1 MTTHTTRGR
10 PRANEDRPR
19 LPQQARR
26 GVLMPIVTTPT
37 AAPRR
42 PTIRTTTELDCPV
55 HGEFPWRAA
64 GPPSTLFPA
73 YGHPIRP
80 TGDVILNIA
89 DATRMDELDA
99 LVLARAL
106 VDATTVTIHG
116 TSPQGV
122 QNVERTLDTA
132 MDQAAAEAEL
142 EALARLDALPTED
155 TE

>member
-1 MTTHTTRGR
+1 
-10 PRANEDRPR
+10 
-19 LPQQARR
+19 
-26 GVLMPIVTTPT
+26 MPIVTTPPV
-37 AAPRR
+37 APRR

-55 HGEFPWRAA
+55 YGDHPWRAA
-64 GPPSTLFPA
+64 GPPHALFAHGRPT
-73 YGHPIRP
+73 RP
-80 TGDVILNIA
+80 TGDIILNIA

-106 VDATTVTIHG
+106 VDADTITIHG

-142 EALARLDALPTED
+142 EALARLDAPTED

>member
-1 MTTHTTRGR
+1 MTTHTTKGR
-10 PRANEDRPR
+10 PRANENRPR

-26 GVLMPIVTTPT
+26 GVLMPIVTTPPV
-37 AAPRR
+37 APRR

-55 HGEFPWRAA
+55 YGEFPWRAA
-64 GPPSTLFPA
+64 GPPHALFAHGRPT
-73 YGHPIRP
+73 RP

-106 VDATTVTIHG
+106 VDADTITIHG

-142 EALARLDALPTED
+142 EALARLDAPTED